1 MRCDQGLFGT
11 EIPAVGTG
19 KQAWLH
25 SEPHFPLLAPS
36 IAKDQSPM
44 AVCEGQVQRWQVS
57 VHLGVNVRDQ
67 GCALERRDI
76 MPPPAVSGV
85 RLTLILEDRVRVGR
99 MEQQQRLSLQ
109 TRR

>member
-44 AVCEGQVQRWQVS
+44 AVCESQVQRRQVS

-67 GCALERRDI
+67 GCALERRDM
-76 MPPPAVSGV
+76 MPPPRSVRCKADFDSGGQGK
-85 RLTLILEDRVRVGR
+85 GR
-99 MEQQQRLSLQ
+99 QDGATAEAQP
-109 TRR
+109 TD